1 MKTKFLFILS
11 GLLISVFT
19 LSSFKK
25 IAVLN
30 TTECNIQETKV
41 VNAVFDG
48 HEDYGYNFIAKDED
62 GDEYTVTFQ
71 EVEDSVLK
79 AFNLNSEALIG
90 TKFKVTYTSDVEVTV
105 DEDGYEYEEEVNT
118 ITKLEKL

>member
-19 LSSFKK
+19 LSSFKNTS
-25 IAVLN
+25 VLN
-30 TTECNIQETKV
+30 TTEYNFQETMV

-79 AFNLNSEALIG
+79 AFNLNSETLIG

-105 DEDGYEYEEEVNT
+105 DEDGYEDEEEVNT